1 MTTKTIFNMD
11 TKLKKAAMLKARK
24 QGVTL
29 TMTLNMATRA
39 YVQDRIRRTTIERDM
54 EEGLEDIKMGRVI
67 SQEKLFK
74 KLRLLRK

>member
-11 TKLKKAAMLKARK
+11 TKLKKAAMQKARK

-29 TMTLNMATRA
+29 TMALNMATRA
-39 YVQDRIRRTTIERDM
+39 YVQDRIKRTTVERDY
-54 EEGLEDIKMGRVI
+54 EEGLEDIRLGRTI
-67 SQEKLFK
+67 SQEELFK

>member
-1 MTTKTIFNMD
+1 MD